1 MELFVFGE
9 DRSYRVAGIDE
20 NAFGPII
27 GPMTVSGVVLQVPD
41 DPILYLDM
49 RNMALPRGL
58 ADSKKV
64 FTRSKTSYSLGEITA
79 LSIVQLAHG
88 RPVSTIGELIDL
100 IVDGGMSRIM
110 ASPLLSSLDYDVK
123 LPIWA
128 KFVDETPLREWLTGM
143 DIELV
148 DVKVE
153 VISSTEFNEMLKTLS
168 SKLQL
173 DFIKFFKVMERL
185 SDFDVAMCGKIGGT
199 KYYLPLFNL
208 IGLDAEKVKES
219 RNASVYR
226 LQNGRE
232 VHFILDGDSKFLPI
246 AMASIVGKYMRE
258 LFMHLINAR
267 FGYESDI
274 PWASGYRHDSKTYE
288 LLERMKAEY
297 PQSDVE
303 RRK

>member
-9 DRSYRVAGIDE
+9 DKNYRVAGIDE

-41 DPILYLDM
+41 DPTLYLDM
-49 RNMALPRGL
+49 RNMSLPRGL

-79 LSIVQLAHG
+79 LSIVQLAYD
-88 RPVSTIGELIDL
+88 RDASTIGELVDL
-100 IVDGGMSRIM
+100 IVDGGLSRIM
-110 ASPLLSSLDYDVK
+110 VSPLLSSLDYDVN

-128 KFVDETPLREWLTGM
+128 KFVDEDPLRKWLTGM
-143 DIELV
+143 NIKLV

-153 VISSTEFNEMLKTLS
+153 VISSTEFNEMLKALS

-173 DFIKFFKVMERL
+173 DFIKFFEVMERL
-185 SDFDVAMCGKIGGT
+185 SDFDIAMCGKIGGT

-208 IGLDAEKVKES
+208 VGLDVEKVRES
-219 RNASVYR
+219 RSASVYR
-226 LQNGRE
+226 LHDGRE
-232 VHFILDGDSKFLPI
+232 IHFILDGDSKFLPI
-246 AMASIVGKYMRE
+246 AMASIVGKYLRE
-258 LFMHLINAR
+258 LFMHLINAK

-288 LLERMKAEY
+288 LLEKMKAKY